1 MTPKKRDIL
10 IRGQTGIAQK
20 VYECVPMQEP
30 WASFQV
36 LAALRN
42 MTGSTPDTR
51 IVSGCLASLVDAG
64 LIKKV
69 GRDQYQRIVVARLDA
84 REKTTTKEPQM
95 AEAVQSVE
103 PKQTELK
110 RAVSPLEML
119 GELATEIVGMAEHM
133 KRLAARVED
142 VALAVEQER
151 EVTAKSVEQYRQLKA
166 LLKSLQGEV
175 DQ

>member
-20 VYECVPMQEP
+20 VYECVPVQEP

-36 LAALRN
+36 LAAMRN

-69 GRDQYQRIVVARLDA
+69 GRDQYQRIALERLDA
-84 REKTTTKEPQM
+84 QAKPVTEEPQM
-95 AEAVQSVE
+95 AEAVKISE
-103 PKQTELK
+103 APKHEQK
-110 RAVSPLEML
+110 RPASPLEML

-133 KRLAARVED
+133 RRLAARVED
-142 VALAVEQER
+142 LALAVEQER
-151 EVTAKSVEQYRQLKA
+151 EATAKSVEQYRQLKA
-166 LLKSLQGEV
+166 LLKNLQGEV